1 MTPEDALK
9 FLGFLA
15 LVEELDEEEEPW
27 YEYYVTRE
35 EGYSGGSFRDAEF
48 ETYYSQSESDE
59 DQAINQFLEEFGD
72 EQTYIGHDYNRE
84 GKSIGGHE
92 SEISVD
98 IRQVPKDEVDD
109 SNIL

>member
-1 MTPEDALK
+1 MTPEEALK

-35 EGYSGGSFRDAEF
+35 EGYSGGSFRDAEYQ
-48 ETYYSQSESDE
+48 TYYSQSEYNEDE
-59 DQAINQFLEEFGD
+59 AINQFLSEFGD
-72 EQTYIGHDYNRE
+72 EQTYLGQDYDRK
-84 GKSIGGHE
+84 GKSIGAHI

-98 IRQVPKDEVDD
+98 VRQVPADEVDE